1 MEGRKRYTA
10 SFKARV
16 ALESIR
22 GDKTLSQLA
31 AEHGIHQTQ
40 IATWKRQATEGITE
54 VFSSKK
60 VAKEKSHTHTIQ
72 ELHAK
77 IGQLLVEK
85 DFLQKAFGR
94 R

>member
-10 SFKARV
+10 SFKSKV
-16 ALESIR
+16 ALEAIR

-40 IATWKRQATEGITE
+40 IATWKRQATEGIAE

-60 VAKEKSHTHTIQ
+60 AGKEKGHEHTVQ
-72 ELHAK
+72 ALHAK

>member
-16 ALESIR
+16 ALEAIR

-31 AEHGIHQTQ
+31 AEHRIHQTQ
-40 IATWKRQATEGITE
+40 IATWKRQATEGIAE

-60 VAKEKSHTHTIQ
+60 VAKEKGNAHTIQ